1 MPAYTA
7 DYVNG
12 FLYDALVEYLDSDR
26 FKIPAG
32 YDSTVASDTLFT
44 MRRTVLDA
52 LENAAEYATV
62 ADLLDAYD
70 LDGQHSERLF
80 TYLNERRFV
89 ERGTHA
95 PAGIIAYLIADADEL
110 SAAMEASLHQYIY
123 DGACEFLKQEWERD
137 HEPVEDSVIED

>member
-1 MPAYTA
+1 MSAYTA

-26 FKIPAG
+26 FKTPAR
-32 YDSTVASDTLFT
+32 YDSTVDSDTFVT

-70 LDGQHSERLF
+70 LYGQHSERLF
-80 TYLNERRFV
+80 TY
-89 ERGTHA
+89 A
-95 PAGIIAYLIADADEL
+95 PAGMIACLIANNDEL
-110 SAAMEASLHQYIY
+110 STAPLNEAGATFNEAMEEALHQYIY
-123 DGACEFLKQEWERD
+123 GGAREFLKQEWERD
-137 HEPVEDSVIED
+137 HEPVEDSVIEE